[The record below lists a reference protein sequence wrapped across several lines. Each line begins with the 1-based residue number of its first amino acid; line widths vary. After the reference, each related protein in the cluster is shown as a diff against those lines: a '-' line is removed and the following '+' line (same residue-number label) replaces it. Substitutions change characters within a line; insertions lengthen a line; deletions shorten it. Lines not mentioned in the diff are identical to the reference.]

1 MHFLP
6 QPEREKPASI
16 AELPGYLEE
25 WARHPKQASHRA
37 SGHWNFRVNPYHQ
50 WMSTPASVHRKRPD
64 PELADPLPVVVAP
77 KWVPVKRLGE
87 RDREAI
93 AAHLRNLSNDD
104 RYLRFGYA
112 ATDEQIS
119 RYVDR
124 LTMDSDQ
131 LMGVFNRQLQLVA
144 MVHLAAPAAHIASH
158 EAELGIS
165 VSAHLRGKGY
175 GKRMFEHAMLLARN
189 RGVTTLH
196 IHALSENRVM
206 LHLAQSAG
214 ATVERN
220 GSEAEAVLKL
230 PPGDFA
236 SWWEAWLEDRAAK
249 LDYTL
254 KNWTHDQPEAT
265 TADHPAPTD
274 TSR

>member
-1 MHFLP
+1 MSTTTRF
-6 QPEREKPASI
+6 A
-16 AELPGYLEE
+16 Y
-25 WARHPKQASHRA
+25 KQAD
-37 SGHWNFRVNPYHQ
+37 
-50 WMSTPASVHRKRPD
+50 PD
-64 PELADPLPVVVAP
+64 LAEHLPVALVP

-93 AAHLRNLSNDD
+93 AAHLRNLSVDD

-112 ATDEQIS
+112 ASDEQIS
-119 RYVDR
+119 RYVDH
-124 LTMDSDQ
+124 LKMDSDQ
-131 LMGVFNRQLQLVA
+131 LIGVFNRQLQLVA

-230 PPGDFA
+230 PPGDFG

-254 KNWTHDQPEAT
+254 KNWTHDQPGAASTENTA
-265 TADHPAPTD
+265 TADAGK
-274 TSR
+274 